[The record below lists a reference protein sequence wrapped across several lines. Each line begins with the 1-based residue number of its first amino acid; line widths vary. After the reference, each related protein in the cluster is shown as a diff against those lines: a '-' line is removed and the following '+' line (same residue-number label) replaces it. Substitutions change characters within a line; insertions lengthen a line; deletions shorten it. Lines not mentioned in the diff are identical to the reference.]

1 MKYYRTNKTTE
12 RVRKKTHI
20 DRLNWIDNDGK
31 GRTYSEISSPN
42 SGYRKCL
49 ENDVS
54 LEGSY
59 HGNSSSVDQHLNYDE
74 KRGWIKRTWTK
85 NVHPIQLRYCGVDPQ
100 VEFLFTKVEKNNT

>member
-20 DRLNWIDNDGK
+20 DRWKWIDNDGK

-54 LEGSY
+54 LEDSY
-59 HGNSSSVDQHLNYDE
+59 HGKQSRGELPPEDIIMAELDRLEDQRC
-74 KRGWIKRTWTK
+74 KS
-85 NVHPIQLRYCGVDPQ
+85 
-100 VEFLFTKVEKNNT
+100 

>member
-85 NVHPIQLRYCGVDPQ
+85 NVHPIQLRYCGVDLQ
-100 VEFLFTKVEKNNT
+100 VNFLFTKVEKNNT